1 VATATSSKDPVLE
14 DSWIEAGVHIN
25 AMGSNI
31 ATRRELPA
39 ELVRRAGLV
48 AIDSLEQARL
58 EAGDLLLADSWDNV
72 VELQTL
78 RPQFDPHRVTIFKS
92 LGLGLEDVAAG
103 GYVYEQATKKGI
115 GRPLYS

>member
-1 VATATSSKDPVLE
+1 VLE
-14 DSWIEAGVHIN
+14 DSWVQAGVHIN
-25 AMGSNI
+25 AMGSNT

-48 AIDSLEQARL
+48 AVDSLEQGRL

-78 RPQFDPHRVTIFKS
+78 RPQFDPHRITIFKS

-103 GYVYEQATKKGI
+103 SYVYEQAKLKGI